1 MFVLKELYDQVY
13 GTEQERLERCIALQ
27 NIILDHWKI
36 LPQPMKKEITKVWN
50 GEDRAIFNRSFSRKE
65 K

>member
-1 MFVLKELYDQVY
+1 MLPKELQDEMF
-13 GTEQERLERCIALQ
+13 GTEQERLERCTAFQ

-36 LPQPMKKEITKVWN
+36 LPRSMKKEISKVWSW
-50 GEDRAIFNRSFSRKE
+50 EYRAIFNRSFSRKE